1 MILSARNQLKA
12 TVAAVK
18 AGAVNNEVTLRLEKG
33 TLITSII
40 TSASCESLG
49 LKEGVTAYAVVKA
62 SNIMIGEE
70 GGKLRLSAR
79 NQLAGTVKAVTEGA
93 VNAEVAVTLDG
104 GEEITSIITMTSA
117 KKLALAP
124 GKKVLVVVKASDVM
138 VGVEA

>member
-18 AGAVNNEVTLRLEKG
+18 AGAVNNEVSLRLEKG
-33 TLITSII
+33 TLLTSII

-49 LKEGVTAYAVVKA
+49 LKEGATAYAVVKA

-79 NQLAGTVKAVTEGA
+79 NQLPGTVKAVAEGA

-104 GEEITSIITMTSA
+104 GEEVTSIITMASA